1 MNWLPRLASCLAV
14 VALATGHAFGQA
26 ADYPNR
32 TVTVV
37 VPTAPG
43 GILGL
48 LGRLVSVKS
57 EQRFGK
63 TFVIEHRPGGGT
75 SVGAT
80 SVARATPDGYTL
92 LVGATS
98 TMATN
103 VTLHKKLLYNPATDL
118 APIIL
123 LARVAEALVVTADL
137 PVNSIDDL
145 VKLAKATPGGLNYGS
160 AGPGTAQHLEGEM
173 LKAALG
179 IELTHVP
186 YKAISPALNDVAG
199 GHIPMMFA
207 PVPIA
212 LPLIQS
218 GKVRALGVTTIERVE
233 ALPDARPLTEIGVR
247 DFDAATWFMLA
258 APARTP
264 NDIIEKLYA
273 GLFESLADPELRREM
288 VNLGLVPV
296 TSPKPDALKQ
306 FVEREIVR
314 YGKIVEQAGLAGSE

>member
-1 MNWLPRLASCLAV
+1 
-14 VALATGHAFGQA
+14 
-26 ADYPNR
+26 
-32 TVTVV
+32 
-37 VPTAPG
+37 
-43 GILGL
+43 
-48 LGRLVSVKS
+48 
-57 EQRFGK
+57 
-63 TFVIEHRPGGGT
+63 
-75 SVGAT
+75 
-80 SVARATPDGYTL
+80 
-92 LVGATS
+92 
-98 TMATN
+98 MATN
-103 VTLHKKLLYNPATDL
+103 VTLHKKLPYNPATDL

-123 LARVAEALVVTADL
+123 LARVAEVLVVTADL

-218 GKVRALGVTTIERVE
+218 GKVRALGVTT
-233 ALPDARPLTEIGVR
+233 ARARRSAAGRARRSPRSGCGISTQPPGSCWPRRR
-247 DFDAATWFMLA
+247 D
-258 APARTP
+258 TP
-264 NDIIEKLYA
+264 NAIIDKLHA
-273 GLFESLADPELRREM
+273 ACSRSLGDPELRREM